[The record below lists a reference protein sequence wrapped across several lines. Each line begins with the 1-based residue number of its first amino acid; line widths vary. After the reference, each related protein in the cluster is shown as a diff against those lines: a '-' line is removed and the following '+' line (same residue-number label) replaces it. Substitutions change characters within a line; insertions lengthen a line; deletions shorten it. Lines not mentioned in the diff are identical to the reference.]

1 MSTVRE
7 LAAATGLS
15 IATISRVLNGHTNVA
30 PHTRDVVL
38 RAAGRQPRAG
48 AVQVHCP
55 YPLDEYFGP
64 MVSSIVAALERRGL
78 TTVLGGA
85 PGPRPGVEGGILILP
100 PEPAADLIR
109 LRDQGFP
116 FVVLD
121 PRTPPPPDIAAVSA
135 AHLTGARALMAHL
148 VDLGHRRVGLIGGP
162 REWLVTDARMAGWT
176 AALAGAGVLP
186 DPALQRFIEPT
197 VALGHAAAADLLGHP
212 QPPTALACFNDKI
225 AVGALR
231 AARDRGR
238 HVPGDLSITGFD
250 DAEISRATEPRLTTV
265 RQPLA
270 ELGRMAV
277 TLLLRMLDQH
287 DLDARHL
294 ELATDLV
301 IRDSTA
307 PA

>member
-7 LAAATGLS
+7 LAAETGLS
-15 IATISRVLNGHTNVA
+15 IATISRVLNGHANVA
-30 PHTRDVVL
+30 PHTRDLVL

-48 AVQVHCP
+48 SVHVHCP

-64 MVSSIVAALERRGL
+64 MVSSIVDTLELHGL
-78 TTVLGGA
+78 TTVLGG
-85 PGPRPGVEGGILILP
+85 RPGRSGIDGGILILP
-100 PEPAADLIR
+100 PESAADLSR

-135 AHLTGARALMAHL
+135 AHLTGARALMTHL
-148 VDLGHRRVGLIGGP
+148 VQHGHRRVGIIAGP
-162 REWLVTDARMAGWT
+162 REWLVTDARMAGYA
-176 AALAGAGVLP
+176 AALAEVGVLP
-186 DPALQRFIEPT
+186 APDLLRFIEPT
-197 VALGHAAAADLLGHP
+197 VQLGYRAAAELLDHP
-212 QPPTALACFNDKI
+212 ARPTALACFNDKI

-231 AARDRGR
+231 AARERGLR
-238 HVPGDLSITGFD
+238 VPADLSIAGFD
-250 DAEISRATEPRLTTV
+250 DAEISRATDPMLTTV

-277 TLLLRMLDQH
+277 TLLLRMINLH
-287 DLDARHL
+287 DLDARHV
-294 ELATDLV
+294 ELATDLI
-301 IRDSTA
+301 IRDSTG